1 MYNTTLNLF
10 SRFAL
15 YPILDLKEKLSK
27 EELYNEIKINKIIK
41 HNRRIIRRFNI
52 IAMPLLAGIY
62 LNGLNR
68 INEKLDSVEMTLG
81 SNKETTTPTA
91 PSAFEKEQSIIPLIN
106 LKKLEWIKKKII
118 SNKIISIFLLSV
130 LISLIYVFHVE
141 ILGLFIFLI
150 SDNNILYLKYFILFW
165 LIFWNVINF
174 IELCIYSLKS
184 VNKFNNPNYLPKLI
198 LRWLEDMDDDIKLK
212 FQGEIILS
220 YIKSIVF
227 YFIITIIYFFI
238 FI

>member
-1 MYNTTLNLF
+1 MLLIQKEELQFKVKSLEDEIEPFRKKTISIENLKKKGIINETEDVLNGLASLSEKLDKILEIFDNNKILIKIGLAGAGTIPPVLMYNTTLNLF

-91 PSAFEKEQSIIPLIN
+91 PSAFQKEQSIIPLIN
-106 LKKLEWIKKKII
+106 LKKLE
-118 SNKIISIFLLSV
+118 
-130 LISLIYVFHVE
+130 
-141 ILGLFIFLI
+141 
-150 SDNNILYLKYFILFW
+150 
-165 LIFWNVINF
+165 
-174 IELCIYSLKS
+174 
-184 VNKFNNPNYLPKLI
+184 
-198 LRWLEDMDDDIKLK
+198 
-212 FQGEIILS
+212 
-220 YIKSIVF
+220 
-227 YFIITIIYFFI
+227 
-238 FI
+238 